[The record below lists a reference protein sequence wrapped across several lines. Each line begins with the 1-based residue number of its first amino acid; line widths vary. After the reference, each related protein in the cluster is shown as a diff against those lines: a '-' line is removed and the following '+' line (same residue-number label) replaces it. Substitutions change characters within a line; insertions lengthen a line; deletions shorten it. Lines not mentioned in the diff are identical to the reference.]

1 MCFIL
6 YLYTYTYI
14 SNMSLTTFS
23 DRFIYASSSL
33 TKPIVDAFTT
43 NQEFTDNIPNFGEYV
58 ELVQTHSVLL
68 KRFEYKVIYNMCVN
82 ESDPRI
88 ALILAAARKLDNTA
102 LFPNME
108 IIKEIMFGPTSTN
121 LTIFD
126 KDEYNIFVDGI
137 RRVSAAITAA
147 KLINQL
153 AQIPEQFKHGE
164 ALLKSAL
171 ADLDRLIKLN
181 SISTIT
187 ASGIAVEKD
196 PTYAASIYFD
206 NANFLLGS
214 TETLVCEVYLPSLP
228 VGDLILPTIWV
239 PVMNLTNGSFST
251 ADVVA
256 TVSDGINSI
265 TLTQVV
271 ANILAA
277 PILGNTLN
285 NHQIKFEARN
295 KSATL
300 AAELVSIRF
309 KYLDSTNTDNL
320 SIKPLPFKWGVI
332 ETNLTTNKVQSVLL
346 AIQNGKITS
355 TAASLST
362 ANYVPI
368 VLYIKRA
375 PLNSLNEPLDANGLV
390 INQSTYTLGSK
401 LDLRVSTKVDEIQS
415 IDVPYIVDPLGNT
428 VTQALLDKKR
438 PAQVA
443 DLIINA
449 LFNIK
454 SDTRTLGTLY
464 RSDDTG
470 TELISAIELIAFTA
484 TNPETWSLLDV
495 LKIPS
500 DILIATGN
508 LTTPITPFSNNPR
521 AIRVATKFV
530 SSSILGSTQVKPNSA
545 ESSTISFVSYG
556 NKNAE
561 LTRIKDRVNSHR
573 FL

>member
-1 MCFIL
+1 
-6 YLYTYTYI
+6 
-14 SNMSLTTFS
+14 
-23 DRFIYASSSL
+23 
-33 TKPIVDAFTT
+33 
-43 NQEFTDNIPNFGEYV
+43 
-58 ELVQTHSVLL
+58 
-68 KRFEYKVIYNMCVN
+68 MCVN

-181 SISTIT
+181 SISSIT
-187 ASGIAVEKD
+187 ASATAAEKD
-196 PTYAASIYFD
+196 PTFSASIYFD
-206 NANFLLGS
+206 DINFLLNS
-214 TETLVCEVYLPSLP
+214 TETLICEVYLPSLP
-228 VGDLILPTIWV
+228 TGDLILPTVWA
-239 PVMNLTNGSFST
+239 PVVNITNGSFNT
-251 ADVVA
+251 ADLVA
-256 TVSDGINSI
+256 TISDGINSI

-277 PILGNTLN
+277 PILGNALN
-285 NHQIKFEARN
+285 NNQIKFEARN

-300 AAELVSIRF
+300 AAELISIRF
-309 KYLDSTNTDNL
+309 RYLDSNNLDNISTN
-320 SIKPLPFKWGVI
+320 PLPFKWGVV
-332 ETNLTTNKVQSVLL
+332 ESNLTTNKVQSVLL
-346 AIQNGKITS
+346 AIQNGKIAS

-375 PLNSLNEPLDANGLV
+375 PLNNLNEPLDANGLV
-390 INQSTYTLGSK
+390 IDPSTYTSLSK
-401 LDLRVSTKVDEIQS
+401 LDLRVSTRSDEIES
-415 IDVPYIVDPLGNT
+415 IDVPYITDPLANPI
-428 VTQALLDKKR
+428 TQALLDKKR

-470 TELISAIELIAFTA
+470 IELISAIELIAFTA
-484 TNPETWSLLDV
+484 MNPETWSLLDI
-495 LKIPS
+495 LKIPP

-530 SSSILGSTQVKPNSA
+530 SAGILSNTQIKPNSA
-545 ESSTISFVSYG
+545 ESSIPSFLSHG
-556 NKNAE
+556 HKNPE
-561 LTRIKDRVNSHR
+561 LTRIKDKVNSHR

>member
-1 MCFIL
+1 MA
-6 YLYTYTYI
+6 
-14 SNMSLTTFS
+14 LTTFS

-33 TKPIVDAFTT
+33 TKAIVDGYTT
-43 NQEFTDNIPNFGEYV
+43 NQEFTDNISNFGEYV

-181 SISTIT
+181 SISSIT
-187 ASGIAVEKD
+187 ASATAAEKD
-196 PTYAASIYFD
+196 PTFSASIYFD
-206 NANFLLGS
+206 DINFLLNS
-214 TETLVCEVYLPSLP
+214 TETLICEVYLPSLP
-228 VGDLILPTIWV
+228 TGDLILPTVWA
-239 PVMNLTNGSFST
+239 PVVNITNGSFNT
-251 ADVVA
+251 ADLVA
-256 TVSDGINSI
+256 TISDGINSI

-277 PILGNTLN
+277 PILGNALN
-285 NHQIKFEARN
+285 NNQIKFEARN

-300 AAELVSIRF
+300 AAELISIRF
-309 KYLDSTNTDNL
+309 RYLDSNNLDNISTN
-320 SIKPLPFKWGVI
+320 PLPFKWGVV
-332 ETNLTTNKVQSVLL
+332 ESNLTTNKVQSVLL
-346 AIQNGKITS
+346 AIQNGKIAS

-375 PLNSLNEPLDANGLV
+375 PLNNLNEPLDANGLV
-390 INQSTYTLGSK
+390 IDRSTYTSLSK
-401 LDLRVSTKVDEIQS
+401 LDLRVSTRSDEIES
-415 IDVPYIVDPLGNT
+415 IDVPYITDPLANPI
-428 VTQALLDKKR
+428 TQALLDKKR

-470 TELISAIELIAFTA
+470 IELISAIELIAFTA
-484 TNPETWSLLDV
+484 MNPETWSLLDI
-495 LKIPS
+495 LKIPP

-530 SSSILGSTQVKPNSA
+530 SAGILSNTQIKPNSA
-545 ESSTISFVSYG
+545 ESSIPSFLSHG
-556 NKNAE
+556 HKNPE
-561 LTRIKDRVNSHR
+561 LTRIKDKVNSHR

>member
-428 VTQALLDKKR
+428 ATQALLDKKR